1 MMEPMAKRQDRRAN
15 ARTSNAPISPSMC
28 PDLGSTIPAS
38 NDRRRN
44 RLVISPR

>member
-1 MMEPMAKRQDRRAN
+1 MAPMADRQDRRGN
-15 ARTSNAPISPSMC
+15 ARTSNAPFSPSSC
-28 PDLGSTIPAS
+28 PDLGSTIPAL